1 MAHVVT
7 DPTDGLTVI
16 ILNSLEAAAL
26 GFIFKTYGSGLDP
39 ELDSLYQQMKEW
51 DSDE

>member
-16 ILNSLEAAAL
+16 ILNSLEATAL
-26 GFIFKTYGSGLDP
+26 GFIFKTYGRLDP